1 MDEQCNYLSPA
12 SRRAFFQHS
21 GFGLSSLAL
30 LGLLQNESAS
40 AGPQPHF
47 KPRAKRVIYLHMIGA
62 PSQLDLYD
70 HKPELVKR
78 NGEPCPESLLE
89 GKRFA
94 FLGAEKRLAGTKFK
108 FAQHGE
114 SGQQFSELLPNLA
127 KVADDIA

>member
-1 MDEQCNYLSPA
+1 MDEHCNILSPA

-30 LGLLQNESAS
+30 LGLLQSESVGA
-40 AGPQPHF
+40 PEPHF

-70 HKPELVKR
+70 PKPELVR
-78 NGEPCPESLLE
+78 RSGEPCPESLLA

-94 FLGAEKRLAGTKFK
+94 FLGAEKRLAGSHFK
-108 FAQHGE
+108 FA
-114 SGQQFSELLPNLA
+114 
-127 KVADDIA
+127 